1 MLTCVLSQ
9 ILPMKNQTLRN
20 YINTKFAFLSK
31 EHKDL
36 LVGLCYMV
44 KGTLADMEKA
54 HIGGRYA
61 MFKHFLSMANFPVRE
76 VFAQWIRLDSKW
88 KIVKLP

>member
-1 MLTCVLSQ
+1 
-9 ILPMKNQTLRN
+9 MKKTTLRN

-44 KGTLADMEKA
+44 KGTLTDMEKA

-61 MFKHFLSMANFPVRE
+61 MFRHILSMANFPVRT
-76 VFAQWIRLDSKW
+76 VFASHIRIDSNW
-88 KIVKLP
+88 KLAKLP